1 MKYIK
6 SLFYMI
12 VALIAMAS
20 TLNAQHIRSERATEI
35 ISPPILNSPANGST
49 GISLNPT
56 LTWNASAGAISYE
69 LQVSFDSTFTTTTCD
84 VSGLTVIS
92 KTILGLSLRTKYYW
106 RVNARNAGGTS
117 SWSAVWNFNTVNGLS
132 WTQVSNGLRTTGTT
146 SDFLTLA
153 INSSGYIFAGSSGDG
168 AYLSTD
174 NGASWTGINS
184 GLTNGNV
191 LSLVFNSSGT
201 LFAGMDGGGVCLSSD
216 NGTTWT
222 QAGMQGSPVSSL
234 AVSSTD
240 EIFATTNGEG
250 IFLST
255 DNGTTWNLET
265 LGLVSNNFFPLAIN
279 SSNYIFAGAVD
290 GSYEGVYRSTNNG
303 RAWTQVHNG
312 MPNDNVNSLAINSSD
327 YIFAGTNSNGLYL
340 STNNGTS
347 WSPVNS
353 GLTYNSVWP
362 LAIHSSGYMFAGTD
376 GGGVYLSANN
386 GTSWTQENNG
396 LTEDGLTENVV
407 ASLAFSPSGYIFAG
421 TYGGGIYRA
430 SISFLYAPPLTP
442 MLATPLNAA
451 NKLPLNPTLS
461 WNASPGASHYELQV
475 SVDSTFA
482 TTTRDS
488 IGLTNTAQSVS
499 GLLRQTRYYWRVN
512 ANNPGGTSSWSPV
525 WSFTTCP
532 FDLISVKDVPFD
544 QGGKVELIWQA
555 SPLDTNVNTLPYYS
569 IWRALPEVSQQHHIL
584 KKSQSTLK
592 VQSTNKKIK
601 LMKTADGSF
610 AWDWLANQ
618 PAHRDSLYSYIA
630 STLYDSMPGTNG
642 IEYFMVSAQTSD
654 LNVFYDSNIDS
665 GYSVDNLPPLAPDSL
680 TASVFSGK
688 VVLNWRRN
696 LEPDLMYYI
705 VYRTDSSNADQRKI
719 IPYDTTTDIVYTD
732 THPLAGK
739 AANYM
744 IRAED
749 IHGNLSSFSNEV
761 SIVVTSVESASAQI
775 PAKYELRQNFPN
787 PVNPTTTIS
796 FDIPTRS
803 IVSLKI
809 FDMLGREISTLV
821 SGEMEAGAY
830 TRQWNAANMASGV
843 YFYRLQAGTYTE
855 TKKLL
860 LLK

>member
-69 LQVSFDSTFTTTTCD
+69 LQVSADSTFATTIYDKLDLTDVSKSILGLSLRTKYYWRVNASAGLGSSRWSTMWSFNTIDQLSWSQVNNGLKGTTGTNSIILSLAANTSGEIFAGAGGDGAYLSTNDGTNWTAIDYGMTNAEVHSLAVNSAGSIFAGTGNGIYESTNNGSSWTQVGLGGMDVLSLAINLSGYIFAGTNGNGVCRSMDGGNSWASVFFGFKNYNVFPVAINPSGDIFAGTGDGTYDGVYLSTDNGETWTTVHNGMPNDNVNSLATNSSGYIFAGTNSSGIYLSTNNGTSWTPANNGLTNNSVWPIVIHSSGYMFTGTDGGGVYLSSNNGANWSQQNDGLTEGVVSSLAISPAGYIFAGTYGGGIYRASISFLYVTPAAPILAIPANGSTEIGVNPTLRWYSSAGATDYELQVSTDSIFGTTTYD
-84 VSGLTVIS
+84 ISGLTAITKS
-92 KTILGLSLRTKYYW
+92 IRSLSLRTKYYW

-117 SWSAVWNFNTVNGLS
+117 SWSPA
-132 WTQVSNGLRTTGTT
+132 
-146 SDFLTLA
+146 
-153 INSSGYIFAGSSGDG
+153 
-168 AYLSTD
+168 
-174 NGASWTGINS
+174 
-184 GLTNGNV
+184 
-191 LSLVFNSSGT
+191 
-201 LFAGMDGGGVCLSSD
+201 
-216 NGTTWT
+216 
-222 QAGMQGSPVSSL
+222 
-234 AVSSTD
+234 
-240 EIFATTNGEG
+240 
-250 IFLST
+250 
-255 DNGTTWNLET
+255 
-265 LGLVSNNFFPLAIN
+265 
-279 SSNYIFAGAVD
+279 
-290 GSYEGVYRSTNNG
+290 
-303 RAWTQVHNG
+303 
-312 MPNDNVNSLAINSSD
+312 
-327 YIFAGTNSNGLYL
+327 
-340 STNNGTS
+340 
-347 WSPVNS
+347 
-353 GLTYNSVWP
+353 
-362 LAIHSSGYMFAGTD
+362 
-376 GGGVYLSANN
+376 
-386 GTSWTQENNG
+386 
-396 LTEDGLTENVV
+396 
-407 ASLAFSPSGYIFAG
+407 
-421 TYGGGIYRA
+421 
-430 SISFLYAPPLTP
+430 
-442 MLATPLNAA
+442 
-451 NKLPLNPTLS
+451 
-461 WNASPGASHYELQV
+461 
-475 SVDSTFA
+475 
-482 TTTRDS
+482 
-488 IGLTNTAQSVS
+488 
-499 GLLRQTRYYWRVN
+499 
-512 ANNPGGTSSWSPV
+512 
-525 WSFTTCP
+525 WSFTTSP
-532 FDLISVKDVPFD
+532 LALLSVKDIPYD

-569 IWRALPEVSQQHHIL
+569 IWRALPEVSQQKHIL

-610 AWDWLANQ
+610 AWDWLADQ
-618 PAHRDSLYSYIA
+618 PAHKDSFYSYIA

-642 IEYFMVSAQTSD
+642 IEYFMVSAQTSNP
-654 LNVFYDSNIDS
+654 NVFYDSNIDS

-696 LEPDLMYYI
+696 LEPDLVDYI
-705 VYRTDSSNADQRKI
+705 VYRTDSSYADQRKI

-761 SIVVTSVESASAQI
+761 SIVVTSAESGSAQI

-809 FDMLGREISTLV
+809 FDMLGREVSTLV
-821 SGEMEAGAY
+821 YGEMQAGRY
-830 TRQWNAANMASGV
+830 TRQWNAANLASGV
-843 YFYRLQAGTYTE
+843 YFYRLSAGSFVQ

-860 LLK
+860 LVK